1 MWQSTLQI
9 NPSIHIGSFLVGF
22 CDTEQ
27 FSGYNIILNY
37 RKTLQIQTF
46 KETKDS
52 LSYQAFT
59 QALKK
64 IGSGEIKLSWG
75 LSSLSLS

>member
-27 FSGYNIILNY
+27 FSGYNIIVNY

-46 KETKDS
+46 KGNKR
-52 LSYQAFT
+52 
-59 QALKK
+59 
-64 IGSGEIKLSWG
+64 
-75 LSSLSLS
+75 